1 MTNLATLFTEAQHAI
16 LAARQHAIFSN
27 AAAADGAKQQMRS
40 MQGTAHLR
48 GHVVE
53 LACHNQNTAASEAN
67 HADTGLCDVCFA

>member
-1 MTNLATLFTEAQHAI
+1 MVFTAVQHAI
-16 LAARQHAIFSN
+16 LAAPEHAVFSK

-67 HADTGLCDVCFA
+67 HADTWL